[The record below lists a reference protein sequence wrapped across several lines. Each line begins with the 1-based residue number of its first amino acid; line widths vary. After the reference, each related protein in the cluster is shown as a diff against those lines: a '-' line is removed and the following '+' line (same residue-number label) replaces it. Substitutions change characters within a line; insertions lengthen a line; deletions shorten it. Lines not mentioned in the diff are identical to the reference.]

1 MNAVSVNDVSCIK
14 KEKKICQKA
23 CDLKTVSAVFLV
35 ITMIISGQGDDGVK
49 IKLIWISSED
59 VRI

>member
-1 MNAVSVNDVSCIK
+1 MMCLVLSTRLK
-14 KEKKICQKA
+14 KTI
-23 CDLKTVSAVFLV
+23 SAVFLV